1 MLSLGQSTGS
11 SQTQRSEDW
20 TYNHTKPLKNLVFIA
35 LSALFDLV
43 KLWSHIL
50 MPLSKGWYKFSFGGC
65 FQLLIC
71 WHFWARPNRIS
82 LFLTDI
88 TSTSKMVSLIRYI
101 SALLV
106 PATINSQMFT
116 IDSLSLCIIKCEV
129 SNMSKVR
136 CVIFILMAGKMELPL
151 EVPDISGREFQMT
164 G

>member
-43 KLWSHIL
+43 KLWSRIL
-50 MPLSKGWYKFSFGGC
+50 VPLSKGWYKFSFGGC
-65 FQLLIC
+65 FHVADLLTLLGQTKSDQPFSD
-71 WHFWARPNRIS
+71 WHHIYQQNG
-82 LFLTDI
+82 
-88 TSTSKMVSLIRYI
+88 LIDLLQVP
-101 SALLV
+101 SLV
-106 PATINSQMFT
+106 PANINSQMFV

-129 SNMSKVR
+129 SNVSKVR
-136 CVIFILMAGKMELPL
+136 CVIFILMAGNMELPL